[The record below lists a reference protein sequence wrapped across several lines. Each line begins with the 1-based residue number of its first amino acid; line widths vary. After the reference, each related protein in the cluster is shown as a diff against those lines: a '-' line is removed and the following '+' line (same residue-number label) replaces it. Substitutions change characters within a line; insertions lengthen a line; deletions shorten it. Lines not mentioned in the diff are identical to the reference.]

1 LHTGNAIAVVKPT
14 TSCRATLF
22 LDCRQST

>member
-1 LHTGNAIAVVKPT
+1 MIVCLGNWQ

-22 LDCRQST
+22 DR